1 MLPLLSPS
9 HLRIVQSFPGSSAGK
24 ESACNTEDLRSIPGL
39 GRSPGEGKG
48 YPLQY
53 SGLENPVDCWVHGVT
68 QSRHDWPTLLSQSYN
83 LCSHCSL
90 LHCFKR
96 YSELYWPDSRTPKK
110 QSQLCSWFSSQRKKL
125 SKGNRF
131 LSMNGAFIKIF
142 WLIVYLYSIRDISE
156 YNENKY
162 VSHFTFSSCHC
173 YLWYYEIIQDEI
185 MRIKIFKG
193 NT

>member
-1 MLPLLSPS
+1 MPIEASLVAQLVKNPSAMQETCVRSLGWEDPLEKGKATHSSILAWRILWTVESMGSHRADTTDRLS
-9 HLRIVQSFPGSSAGK
+9 
-24 ESACNTEDLRSIPGL
+24 
-39 GRSPGEGKG
+39 
-48 YPLQY
+48 
-53 SGLENPVDCWVHGVT
+53 
-68 QSRHDWPTLLSQSYN
+68 LSQSYN

-142 WLIVYLYSIRDISE
+142 
-156 YNENKY
+156 
-162 VSHFTFSSCHC
+162 
-173 YLWYYEIIQDEI
+173 
-185 MRIKIFKG
+185 
-193 NT
+193 